1 MFNRRRYNRKPGRR
15 RSFRPKVRRKGAIL
29 RPLEPQHSAPPKPEF
44 DASGAA
50 PYSWL
55 HFPQSGPKQ
64 DKCSKLKVLSL
75 REICA
80 RALAVN
86 ADALEP
92 SYMSMCSWACWKHV
106 WTMICYLN
114 LDSPAI
120 FRMFAKHF
128 GLAPD
133 FKCHHVLK
141 NNKCARSLALL
152 CSIIPTRSHRIDN
165 VFFNISHKDFVS
177 FLSGIDSHVVLD
189 CSLLKDLTGEDVIK
203 FCNLANL
210 TALDLSH
217 NDWVNDQFL
226 YTLGRAMM
234 FKNMNKFKIL
244 RMTNCPNVT
253 EEGFYRFL
261 KELLASLAFIVT
273 DIRPLNRSLFVDQM
287 ERKLEIPV
295 PGAPWKILQ
304 EQSVHHDR
312 LVKYNLSTAAHYL
325 LRNTDIIEISS
336 STLIWDI
343 KMFPSVV
350 EARQLGE
357 FYELLRDSWKKR
369 EKLALLRPAHDPILY
384 LRSDK
389 DEPIN
394 VKIEHMVSLP
404 SSNQS
409 SITQRVPR
417 RRPKF
422 MIKDTKT
429 FLGLK

>member
-1 MFNRRRYNRKPGRR
+1 M
-15 RSFRPKVRRKGAIL
+15 
-29 RPLEPQHSAPPKPEF
+29 
-44 DASGAA
+44 
-50 PYSWL
+50 
-55 HFPQSGPKQ
+55 
-64 DKCSKLKVLSL
+64 
-75 REICA
+75 
-80 RALAVN
+80 
-86 ADALEP
+86 
-92 SYMSMCSWACWKHV
+92 
-106 WTMICYLN
+106 
-114 LDSPAI
+114 
-120 FRMFAKHF
+120 
-128 GLAPD
+128 
-133 FKCHHVLK
+133 
-141 NNKCARSLALL
+141 
-152 CSIIPTRSHRIDN
+152 
-165 VFFNISHKDFVS
+165 
-177 FLSGIDSHVVLD
+177 
-189 CSLLKDLTGEDVIK
+189 
-203 FCNLANL
+203 
-210 TALDLSH
+210 
-217 NDWVNDQFL
+217 
-226 YTLGRAMM
+226 
-234 FKNMNKFKIL
+234 
-244 RMTNCPNVT
+244 
-253 EEGFYRFL
+253 FYRFL

-350 EARQLGE
+350 EARHLGE